1 MDAVTFPFWKNRVV
15 IPCEKDQFLDVLEK
29 SIEPAPSLQSNMPQM
44 KISPDQLSGTVE
56 GDAVYLTAGR
66 VRNWL
71 DSMILR
77 GTVVERNETECEIRY
92 RFIPCIPFCF
102 TIAIVNYWIIDI
114 RARGEDLIYMLMI
127 LMLINCVFLCIS
139 FSQCGR
145 IQRLLNKII
154 REASSPQ
161 TTEDS
166 CES

>member
-1 MDAVTFPFWKNRVV
+1 M
-15 IPCEKDQFLDVLEK
+15 
-29 SIEPAPSLQSNMPQM
+29 
-44 KISPDQLSGTVE
+44 
-56 GDAVYLTAGR
+56 TAGR
-66 VRNWL
+66 ERNWL
-71 DSMILR
+71 ESMILR

-102 TIAIVNYWIIDI
+102 IIAIVNYWIIDI

-139 FSQCGR
+139 FSQSGR